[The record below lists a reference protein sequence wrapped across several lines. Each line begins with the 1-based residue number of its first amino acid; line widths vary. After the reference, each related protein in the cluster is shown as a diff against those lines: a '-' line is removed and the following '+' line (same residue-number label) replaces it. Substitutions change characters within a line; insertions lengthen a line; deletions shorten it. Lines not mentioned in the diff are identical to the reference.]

1 MELNTFFNHD
11 SDEQIVQKRTAE
23 ELRLWMSH
31 ISYAIKESDRLAKIA
46 SNVIKNRD
54 FRDLFLELIIKN
66 QSVLNTLVNYK
77 STMVQYKECDNFE
90 CDLYYIN
97 KHENFRVL
105 YLKTITDFRKQKD
118 KFYSEILK

>member
-11 SDEQIVQKRTAE
+11 TDEQIVQKRTAE

-31 ISYAIKESDRLAKIA
+31 INYIINESDRLAKIA
-46 SNVIKNRD
+46 SNVIKNRA
-54 FRDLFLELIIKN
+54 FRDQFLELIIKN
-66 QSVLNTLVNYK
+66 KSVLNQLISYK

-105 YLKTITDFRKQKD
+105 YLKTVIDFRKQKD

>member
-11 SDEQIVQKRTAE
+11 TDEQIVQKRTAE

-31 ISYAIKESDRLAKIA
+31 VNYIINESDRLAKIA
-46 SNVIKNRD
+46 SNVIKNRA
-54 FRDLFLELIIKN
+54 FRDQFLELIIKN
-66 QSVLNTLVNYK
+66 KSVLNQLISYK

-105 YLKTITDFRKQKD
+105 YLKTVIDFRKQKD